1 MTSAPLLFST
11 IESFLHDTIPTQP
24 VNTLGLGSFSES
36 IGATWEKWTTVFEA
50 SLLEQKSIHNASM
63 IGVVEDGLHVA
74 LFGLGQIVRQSNLK
88 DPVPNKTVAQVRL
101 NQGACILS
109 AIAKAPLDIAVP
121 IEENLGFRSETFNQP
136 SLPLNFYGT
145 SVSVYNIDNI
155 SEKPSAEV
163 GCPFRR
169 NMANLYPKIAT
180 LLLDSFQTTGY
191 VA

>member
-1 MTSAPLLFST
+1 MTSAPSLFLT
-11 IESFLHDTIPTQP
+11 IESHLLKTIPIQP
-24 VNTLGLGSFSES
+24 INTIGNSSLSTS
-36 IGATWEKWTTVFEA
+36 IGATWENWTTSFES
-50 SLLEQKSIHNASM
+50 SLLNQGNTYDASM

-180 LLLDSFQTTGY
+180 LLLDSFQTTEY